1 MTATIQDP
9 WAQPTPA
16 GAYDDLL
23 VRALPLTR
31 AQRRWEPSD
40 GPLPAL
46 FVSHGAPPT
55 LDEPQW
61 LQDLFAWAQSMPKP
75 RAIVIVS
82 AHWEDAPVAISSAA
96 AGTPLVYDFGGFA
109 PKYYRMTYE
118 TPDASALA
126 ARVAQNASAASAAGA
141 VPTATADAL
150 AATVSDASPAVTLQT
165 AAPHGLRDR
174 DVRVAFQS
182 GRTGAS
188 PLRQGLAALLAGEL
202 GLDVERTSPGAAGAG
217 FALTPESEETLT
229 AWMREH
235 LTLRAWVAQDASAL
249 EGVAREVAADL
260 APALQ
265 PGALEAPV
273 AQRVAAMRA
282 SARRSATL

>member
-1 MTATIQDP
+1 M
-9 WAQPTPA
+9 
-16 GAYDDLL
+16 
-23 VRALPLTR
+23 RA
-31 AQRRWEPSD
+31 
-40 GPLPAL
+40 
-46 FVSHGAPPT
+46 
-55 LDEPQW
+55 
-61 LQDLFAWAQSMPKP
+61 
-75 RAIVIVS
+75 
-82 AHWEDAPVAISSAA
+82 
-96 AGTPLVYDFGGFA
+96 
-109 PKYYRMTYE
+109 
-118 TPDASALA
+118 
-126 ARVAQNASAASAAGA
+126 
-141 VPTATADAL
+141 
-150 AATVSDASPAVTLQT
+150 
-165 AAPHGLRDR
+165 
-174 DVRVAFQS
+174 AFQS

-188 PLRQGLAALLAGEL
+188 QLRQGLAALLRDVLA
-202 GLDVERTSPGAAGAG
+202 LDVERTSPGAAGAG